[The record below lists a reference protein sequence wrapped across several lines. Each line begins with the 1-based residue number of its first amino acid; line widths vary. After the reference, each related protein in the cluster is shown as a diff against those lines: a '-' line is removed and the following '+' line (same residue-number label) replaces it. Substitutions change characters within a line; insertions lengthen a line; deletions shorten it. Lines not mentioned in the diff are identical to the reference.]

1 MLYYIKFVCLL
12 SSRAGIVPY
21 KTALDMSLYL
31 DKEEDYVPWKTATSA
46 LAYIG
51 SRLSMT
57 PNYGLYQVN
66 IGSCVF
72 SGLV

>member
-1 MLYYIKFVCLL
+1 V
-12 SSRAGIVPY
+12 SY

-31 DKEEDYVPWKTATSA
+31 DKEKDYVPWKAATSA

-51 SRLSMT
+51 ARLSMT

-66 IGSCVF
+66 VM
-72 SGLV
+72 